1 MDINTLDLIEKY
13 MMTTLDDAIATLELM
28 GATNIRLNVEN
39 DKIFVNGDIDNKTTT
54 TITVNK

>member
-13 MMTTLDDAIATLELM
+13 MMTTMNDAIATLELM

-39 DKIFVNGDIDNKTTT
+39 DKIFISGDVDSKTTT